1 MTTLIA
7 EVSLGR
13 ARSQSVSD
21 RLALVTI
28 QERDVM
34 DRLRS
39 LIRDV
44 PDFPRPG
51 IVFKDITLLLGD
63 AAAFSA
69 AIAALAAPYRDAR
82 VDIVAGIES
91 RGFILGGAVADR
103 LGAGFALIRK
113 EGRLPAARISQA
125 YTLEYGEA
133 VIEMHS
139 DAIQPG
145 QRVLIID
152 DLLATGGTAGAAGA
166 LVDRL
171 GGDIVGFAF
180 LIELSART
188 RRFCIRRQMEESRDQ
203 RAENGGVR
211 RRRREPGR

>member
-1 MTTLIA
+1 MSA
-7 EVSLGR
+7 GSVGR
-13 ARSQSVSD
+13 ARPQSLSD
-21 RLALVTI
+21 RLAPVTI

-34 DRLRS
+34 ERLRS

-63 AAAFSA
+63 RVAFTAAVSG
-69 AIAALAAPYRDAR
+69 LAEPYRDAG
-82 VDIVAGIES
+82 VDVVAGIES

-103 LGAGFALIRK
+103 LGAGFALVRK
-113 EGRLPAARISQA
+113 EGRLPSTRISQA

-139 DAIQPG
+139 DAIKPG
-145 QRVLIID
+145 ERVLIVD

-180 LIELSART
+180 LIELSALGGSAALGGRPYTALLRT
-188 RRFCIRRQMEESRDQ
+188 NTD
-203 RAENGGVR
+203 GGIA
-211 RRRREPGR
+211 

>member
-1 MTTLIA
+1 
-7 EVSLGR
+7 
-13 ARSQSVSD
+13 VSD

-63 AAAFSA
+63 AAAFTA
-69 AIAALAAPYRDAR
+69 AIGALAAPYRDAR

-103 LGAGFALIRK
+103 LGAGVALVRK
-113 EGRLPAARISQA
+113 EGKLPSARISQA

-139 DAIQPG
+139 DAIKPG
-145 QRVLIID
+145 ERVLIVD

-180 LIELSART
+180 LIELSALGGSAALGGRPYTALLRT
-188 RRFCIRRQMEESRDQ
+188 KTD
-203 RAENGGVR
+203 GGI
-211 RRRREPGR
+211 E

>member
-69 AIAALAAPYRDAR
+69 AIAALAAPYRGAR

-180 LIELSART
+180 LIELSA
-188 RRFCIRRQMEESRDQ
+188 F
-203 RAENGGVR
+203 GGSAALG
-211 RRRREPGR
+211 GRPYTALLHTKTDGGIE

>member
-7 EVSLGR
+7 GDFEGR
-13 ARSQSVSD
+13 ARAESLSD
-21 RLALVTI
+21 RLATVTI
-28 QERDVM
+28 QERDVV

-63 AAAFSA
+63 ATAFTAAVA
-69 AIAALAAPYRDAR
+69 AMAEPY
-82 VDIVAGIES
+82 VDRGVEIVAGIES
-91 RGFILGGAVADR
+91 RGFILGGAVADH
-103 LGAGFALIRK
+103 LGAGFALVRK
-113 EGRLPAARISQA
+113 EGRLPAARISQS

-133 VIEMHS
+133 VVEMHS

-145 QRVLIID
+145 QRVLIVD
-152 DLLATGGTAGAAGA
+152 DLLATGGTAEAAAA

-180 LIELSART
+180 LIELS
-188 RRFCIRRQMEESRDQ
+188 DL
-203 RAENGGVR
+203 GGSAALG
-211 RRRREPGR
+211 GRPYTALLPMTTDGGIA

>member
-1 MTTLIA
+1 
-7 EVSLGR
+7 
-13 ARSQSVSD
+13 
-21 RLALVTI
+21 
-28 QERDVM
+28 M

-63 AAAFSA
+63 AAAFTA
-69 AIAALAAPYRDAR
+69 AVSALAAPYLDAQ

-103 LGAGFALIRK
+103 LGAGFALVRK
-113 EGRLPAARISQA
+113 EGRLPSARISQA

-139 DAIQPG
+139 DAVKPG
-145 QRVLIID
+145 QRVLIVD
-152 DLLATGGTAGAAGA
+152 DLLATGGTAGAAAA

-171 GGDIVGFAF
+171 GGNILGFAF
-180 LIELSART
+180 LIELSALEGSAALGGRPYLALLRT
-188 RRFCIRRQMEESRDQ
+188 KTD
-203 RAENGGVR
+203 GGI
-211 RRRREPGR
+211 E

>member
-180 LIELSART
+180 LIELSAL
-188 RRFCIRRQMEESRDQ
+188 
-203 RAENGGVR
+203 GGSAALG
-211 RRRREPGR
+211 GRPYTALLHTKTDGGIE

>member
-1 MTTLIA
+1 
-7 EVSLGR
+7 VR

-51 IVFKDITLLLGD
+51 IMFKDITLLLGD

-69 AIAALAAPYRDAR
+69 SIAALAAPYRDAR

-91 RGFILGGAVADR
+91 RGFILGGAIADR

-113 EGRLPAARISQA
+113 EGRLPSARISQA
-125 YTLEYGEA
+125 YALEYGEA

-145 QRVLIID
+145 QRVLIVD

-180 LIELSART
+180 LIELSALGGSAALGGRPYTALLRT
-188 RRFCIRRQMEESRDQ
+188 KTD
-203 RAENGGVR
+203 GGI
-211 RRRREPGR
+211 E

>member
-7 EVSLGR
+7 EVSLVR

-21 RLALVTI
+21 RLAPVTI

-51 IVFKDITLLLGD
+51 IMFKDITLLLGD

-69 AIAALAAPYRDAR
+69 AISALAAPYLEAR

-180 LIELSART
+180 LIELSALGGSAALGGRPYTALLRT
-188 RRFCIRRQMEESRDQ
+188 KTD
-203 RAENGGVR
+203 GGI
-211 RRRREPGR
+211 E

>member
-1 MTTLIA
+1 
-7 EVSLGR
+7 
-13 ARSQSVSD
+13 VSD

-51 IVFKDITLLLGD
+51 VVFKDITLLLGD
-63 AAAFSA
+63 AGAFSA
-69 AIAALAAPYRDAR
+69 AISALAEPHLEAH

-103 LGAGFALIRK
+103 LGAGFALVRK
-113 EGRLPAARISQA
+113 EGRLPSARISQA

-139 DAIQPG
+139 DAIAPG

-152 DLLATGGTAGAAGA
+152 DLLATGGTAGAAAA

-171 GGDIVGFAF
+171 GGTIVGFAF
-180 LIELSART
+180 LIELSAL
-188 RRFCIRRQMEESRDQ
+188 
-203 RAENGGVR
+203 GGSAALG
-211 RRRREPGR
+211 GRPYSALLHTNPDGGIE

>member
-1 MTTLIA
+1 MV
-7 EVSLGR
+7 E
-13 ARSQSVSD
+13 
-21 RLALVTI
+21 
-28 QERDVM
+28 
-34 DRLRS
+34 RLRS

-63 AAAFSA
+63 RTAFAAAVS
-69 AIAALAAPYRDAR
+69 ALAEPYRDAG
-82 VDIVAGIES
+82 VDLVAGIES

-103 LGAGFALIRK
+103 LGAGFALVRK
-113 EGRLPAARISQA
+113 EGRLPSTRISQA

-139 DAIQPG
+139 DAIKPG
-145 QRVLIID
+145 QRVLIVD

-180 LIELSART
+180 LIELSAL
-188 RRFCIRRQMEESRDQ
+188 
-203 RAENGGVR
+203 GGSAALG
-211 RRRREPGR
+211 GRPYTALLRMNTDGGIA

>member
-7 EVSLGR
+7 EVSLVR

-69 AIAALAAPYRDAR
+69 SIAALAAPYRDAR

-91 RGFILGGAVADR
+91 RGFILGGAIADR

-113 EGRLPAARISQA
+113 EGRLPSARISQA
-125 YTLEYGEA
+125 YALEYGEA

-180 LIELSART
+180 LIELSALGGSAALGGRPYTALLRT
-188 RRFCIRRQMEESRDQ
+188 KTD
-203 RAENGGVR
+203 GGI
-211 RRRREPGR
+211 E

>member
-1 MTTLIA
+1 MTTLMSA
-7 EVSLGR
+7 GSVGR
-13 ARSQSVSD
+13 ARPQSLSD
-21 RLALVTI
+21 RLAPVTI

-34 DRLRS
+34 ERLRS

-63 AAAFSA
+63 RVAFTAAVSG
-69 AIAALAAPYRDAR
+69 LAEPYRDAG
-82 VDIVAGIES
+82 VDVVAGIES

-103 LGAGFALIRK
+103 LGAGFALVRK
-113 EGRLPAARISQA
+113 GGRLPSTRISQA

-133 VIEMHS
+133 VIELHS
-139 DAIQPG
+139 DAIKPG
-145 QRVLIID
+145 ERVLIVD

-180 LIELSART
+180 LIELSALGGSAALDGRPYTALLRT
-188 RRFCIRRQMEESRDQ
+188 NTD
-203 RAENGGVR
+203 GGIA
-211 RRRREPGR
+211 

>member
-125 YTLEYGEA
+125 YSLEYGEA

-139 DAIQPG
+139 DAVQSG

-180 LIELSART
+180 LIELSALGGSAALGGRPYTALLRT
-188 RRFCIRRQMEESRDQ
+188 KTD
-203 RAENGGVR
+203 GGI
-211 RRRREPGR
+211 E

>member
-1 MTTLIA
+1 
-7 EVSLGR
+7 
-13 ARSQSVSD
+13 
-21 RLALVTI
+21 VTI
-28 QERDVM
+28 QERDVV

-51 IVFKDITLLLGD
+51 VIFKDITLLLGD
-63 AAAFSA
+63 AAAFTA
-69 AIAALAAPYRDAR
+69 AITALAAPYLDAH

-103 LGAGFALIRK
+103 LGAGFALVRK
-113 EGRLPAARISQA
+113 EGRLPSARISQA

-133 VIEMHS
+133 IIEMHS

-145 QRVLIID
+145 QRVLIVD
-152 DLLATGGTAGAAGA
+152 DLLATGGTAGAAAA

-171 GGDIVGFAF
+171 GGNILGFAF
-180 LIELSART
+180 LIELTALGGSAALAGRPYTALLRT
-188 RRFCIRRQMEESRDQ
+188 KTD
-203 RAENGGVR
+203 GGI
-211 RRRREPGR
+211 E